1 MNECLTGT
9 SLPVAFRILLQ
20 IPISSTFLP
29 FFDGQDLAASG
40 TLLSSSSSSSSSSP
54 SSATT
59 PCPRWS
65 ESVSTCCWSMA
76 STNCSIVIC
85 RPARAISELLVFST
99 SGAARRLAEGGFC
112 CFEVNEE
119 DEDISEMEELYSV
132 IVFLQVFQK
141 VSRKRR
147 SLGKEGLSENRV
159 TEKRVSRKRRSIGKE
174 GLSEKRVSRKRRSLG
189 KEGLVVPRLWTR
201 DSGTRQFLREVL
213 GTRGLEEFGR
223 SSRNFRG

>member
-9 SLPVAFRILLQ
+9 SLPVAFRILLP
-20 IPISSTFLP
+20 IPISSTFLH

-40 TLLSSSSSSSSSSP
+40 PLLSSSSSSSSSSA
-54 SSATT
+54 ST

-65 ESVSTCCWSMA
+65 GSVSTCCWSMA
-76 STNCSIVIC
+76 STNCSFVIC
-85 RPARAISELLVFST
+85 RPARAISDLLVFST

-141 VSRKRR
+141 VSRKRG
-147 SLGKEGLSENRV
+147 SLGKEGLSE
-159 TEKRVSRKRRSIGKE
+159 KRASRKRGSLGKE
-174 GLSEKRVSRKRRSLG
+174 GLSEKRVSWCLG
-189 KEGLVVPRLWTR
+189 CG
-201 DSGTRQFLREVL
+201 REIPEL
-213 GTRGLEEFGR
+213 
-223 SSRNFRG
+223 